1 MIEYLLEGADGGRD
15 VVQLAGAVVG
25 HDDAGRAVLHGEP
38 RVFCSDHSLH
48 QDRQRGDGLQP
59 LHILPAQGAID
70 LPGDVRSQS

>member
-38 RVFCSDHSLH
+38 RCNSITLSVALHS
-48 QDRQRGDGLQP
+48 
-59 LHILPAQGAID
+59 
-70 LPGDVRSQS
+70 S